1 MTYLRTRTYHRS
13 NPIALV
19 ATLLVSIALSLT
31 LSHKVSAQDVEILP
45 DDLFEN
51 PQESIEEAREPRA
64 NVDSDFSDLFE
75 TSEEGVEYALP
86 RTSRDAESW
95 KDYTHLSLRASVS
108 NESNLFLDGAGNEQ
122 DDIIFRI
129 APTLSFTTPGL
140 GSEDR
145 TLSLSYTP
153 SYRMYSNNSD
163 LNDLDHTF
171 RFKFNNDAQLR
182 FPKTTVNFDL
192 GYDQTQ
198 SSDRLNGGLVGR
210 DRLHAGVNVNHR
222 LTGKTNLN
230 FSANGESNSYEN
242 RNTGANNNGDLLD
255 DITWNVRASMTY
267 QVTGKISVGP
277 YVGYGVSDIS
287 GSAGGVANTQDRYSY
302 SAGITGTYN
311 ATGKTVLT
319 GSIGWSKYEFD
330 GPNSGS
336 GNDSLTYRIGVSHQL
351 SSRTSMRAAIW
362 QDYKPSNSVAD
373 TSYIATGASLS
384 LNWRQSDQWGHYL
397 SLTYENDD
405 YFTSSAAGGRGDSDY
420 FRISLGTDYR
430 FYNGLTLGARI
441 SSSTQNNNSRIGNET
456 LNDFENWIFS
466 IYANYIFW

>member
-1 MTYLRTRTYHRS
+1 MISVCTRTTHRS
-13 NPIALV
+13 NPVVLV
-19 ATLLVSIALSLT
+19 ATFLISILLCLMLSQRL
-31 LSHKVSAQDVEILP
+31 SAQEVEILP

-51 PQESIEEAREPRA
+51 PEESIEEARAPRA
-64 NVDSDFSDLFE
+64 DADSDFSDLFE
-75 TSEEGVEYALP
+75 TSQDGVETALP
-86 RTSRDAESW
+86 RTSRDADSW

-108 NESNLFLDGAGNEQ
+108 NESNIFLDNEDNEQ
-122 DDIIFRI
+122 DDIIFSI

-145 TLSLSYTP
+145 TLSISYTP

-163 LNDLDHTF
+163 LNDLDHQF
-171 RFKFNNDAQLR
+171 RFRFNNDAQLR

-210 DRLHAGVNVNHR
+210 DRAHGGVRVNHR

-230 FSANGESNSYEN
+230 FSAQGESNSYEN
-242 RNTGANNNGDLLD
+242 RNTGGNNGDLLD
-255 DITWNVRASMTY
+255 DFTWDVRASMTY

-277 YVGYGVSDIS
+277 YVGYGISDVS
-287 GSAGGVANTQDRYSY
+287 GSAGGVENTQDRYNY

-311 ATGKTVLT
+311 ATGKTVFT
-319 GSIGWSKYEFD
+319 GSIGWTKYEFD
-330 GPNSGS
+330 GPGSGS
-336 GNDSLTYRIGVSHQL
+336 GDDSITYRIGVSHQL

-362 QDYKPSNSVAD
+362 HDYKPSNSIAD

-384 LNWRQSDQWGHYL
+384 LNWRQSDQWNHNL
-397 SLTYENDD
+397 SLSYENDD
-405 YFTSSAAGGRGDSDY
+405 YFSSNAAGGRGDSDY
-420 FRISLGTDYR
+420 FRISLGTSYR
-430 FYNGLTLGARI
+430 FYNGLSVGASI
-441 SSSTQNNNSRIGNET
+441 SNSTQNNNSRIGNET